1 MKRIRR
7 NNNQSNQPC
16 PFKVGDRIRPIAMFE
31 HHDYRRGE
39 SYDVVN
45 IDPNDSTLRARDE
58 HGQTGRWI
66 RWRDCEKFD
75 EIGWEW
81 LKGELP
87 AETLELLAAFDGLQ
101 SLKLRPEIRIA
112 LVDRLSGLRGKVLDA
127 CLSLESNKPLP
138 IQS

>member
-16 PFKVGDRIRPIAMFE
+16 PFKVGDRIRPIAMF
-31 HHDYRRGE
+31 HCHDYRRGE

-45 IDPNDSTLRARDE
+45 IDPNDSTLQARDE

-66 RWRDCEKFD
+66 RWCDCEKFN

-81 LKGELP
+81 LKGQLS
-87 AETLELLAAFDGLQ
+87 AEALELLSAFEGLQ
-101 SLKLRPEIRIA
+101 TLKLRPDLRIA
-112 LVDRLSGLRGKVLDA
+112 LVKQVPGLKDKVLDA
-127 CLSLESNKPLP
+127 CVTLESKPNKA
-138 IQS
+138 

>member
-7 NNNQSNQPC
+7 NNNRSKQSC

-39 SYDVVN
+39 SYEVMN
-45 IDPNDSTLRARDE
+45 IDPNDSTLNARDE

-66 RWRDCEKFD
+66 RWCDCEKFD

-81 LKGELP
+81 LKGQLS
-87 AETLELLAAFDGLQ
+87 AEALELLAAFDGLQ
-101 SLKLRPEIRIA
+101 NLKLRPEVRIA
-112 LVDRLSGLRGKVLDA
+112 LVNQLPGLKDKVLDA
-127 CLSLESNKPLP
+127 CESLESKTKEA
-138 IQS
+138 